1 MLRPGHPPRASSGG
15 GLAPPGPTPKPCSPT
30 GARSRVVPAT
40 RPPHAGP
47 ISPTKSGEETA
58 GRLTWEQGPSPHPPT
73 PILPVLLGLSPDR
86 AGQCRGTAEP
96 TTPQPASPPAVATPL
111 HPTLPA
117 ACPPRRL
124 GGALGE
130 ERGTPAPQG
139 GAATYPTVRESLH
152 FNKGNISVGTL
163 RVPAGATYQEGM
175 SGLTPLQGSTW
186 GTPDG
191 ASGLRRGW
199 PLSQRGRTCRVTG
212 ADHGDLVR
220 TQSAAAQDGLGPL
233 QGSSPSQPWTG
244 LSEGRARRLH
254 GPPPRATGTS
264 REGTTQSREGSA
276 LLRRRPGFGHPHHS
290 PLASRQAPMCPAR
303 LPPGEQD
310 RGSH

>member
-1 MLRPGHPPRASSGG
+1 M
-15 GLAPPGPTPKPCSPT
+15 
-30 GARSRVVPAT
+30 
-40 RPPHAGP
+40 
-47 ISPTKSGEETA
+47 
-58 GRLTWEQGPSPHPPT
+58 
-73 PILPVLLGLSPDR
+73 
-86 AGQCRGTAEP
+86 
-96 TTPQPASPPAVATPL
+96 ATPL

-130 ERGTPAPQG
+130 ERGTLAPQG

-152 FNKGNISVGTL
+152 FNKGNISVGTR

-175 SGLTPLQGSTW
+175 SGLTPLQGSPQ

-199 PLSQRGRTCRVTG
+199 PLSQGERACRVTG
-212 ADHGDLVR
+212 ADHGDRVR
-220 TQSAAAQDGLGPL
+220 TRSAAAQDGLSPL
-233 QGSSPSQPWTG
+233 QGSGPYQPWTG
-244 LSEGRARRLH
+244 LSEGRTRRLH
-254 GPPPRATGTS
+254 GPPPQATGTS

-276 LLRRRPGFGHPHHS
+276 LLRGRPGFGHLHHS
-290 PLASRQAPMCPAR
+290 PLVSRQAPMGPAR

-310 RGSH
+310 QGSH